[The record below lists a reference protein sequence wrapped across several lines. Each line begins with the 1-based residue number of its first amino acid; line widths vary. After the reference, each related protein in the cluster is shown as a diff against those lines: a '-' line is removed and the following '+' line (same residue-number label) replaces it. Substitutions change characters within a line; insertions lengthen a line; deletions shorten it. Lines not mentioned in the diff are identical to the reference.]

1 MDIRRMKMG
10 YVKTVNQFKEETYFH
25 VSIQM
30 PKMVFGL
37 MGNSVMMEIMIQAM
51 VVIIFKLLKII
62 VAQIY

>member
-10 YVKTVNQFKEETYFH
+10 YVKTVNQFKEEKYFH